1 MNYINWFGVLIAS
14 ISSFVLGWL
23 WYSPMIFGK
32 AWQEDNQL
40 SQEKLMASNFVKVFG
55 LSFIMTFVYAFMLAK
70 TILRTD
76 LSGMADG
83 LKFGLMVGAFFS
95 AMSLGISYQFSHR
108 PTRLFFIDAGYMIVS
123 STIMG
128 AVIGWM
134 G

>member
-1 MNYINWFGVLIAS
+1 MNYINWFAVIIAS
-14 ISSFVLGWL
+14 VSSFILGWL
-23 WYSPMIFGK
+23 WYSPLLFGK

-40 SQEKLMASNFVKVFG
+40 TKEKLMASNFVKVFG

-83 LKFGLMVGAFFS
+83 LKFGLLVGAFFS

-108 PTRLFFIDAGYMIVS
+108 TTRLYFIDAGFMIVS

-128 AVIGWM
+128 AIIGWM

>member
-1 MNYINWFGVLIAS
+1 MAGRQPIVPG
-14 ISSFVLGWL
+14 
-23 WYSPMIFGK
+23 
-32 AWQEDNQL
+32 
-40 SQEKLMASNFVKVFG
+40 KLMASNFVKVFG

-95 AMSLGISYQFSHR
+95 HEPWHQLSIFSS
-108 PTRLFFIDAGYMIVS
+108 TYALVFIDAGYMIVS

-128 AVIGWM
+128 AIIGWM

>member
-1 MNYINWFGVLIAS
+1 MEYINWLGVLLAS
-14 ISSFVLGWL
+14 ICSFILGWL
-23 WYSPMIFGK
+23 WYSPMLFGK
-32 AWQEDNQL
+32 SWMEDNQL
-40 SQEKLMASNFVKVFG
+40 DKEKLMQSNFIKVFG
-55 LSFIMTFVYAFMLAK
+55 LSFIMTCIYAFMLAK

-83 LKFGLMVGAFFS
+83 LKFGLMAGAFFS

-108 PTRLFFIDAGYMIVS
+108 TTRLYFIDAGYMVVS

-128 AVIGWM
+128 AIIGWM